1 MSDTRAPSG
10 PESNQSKRRPVT
22 LDEILR
28 PSQSHRDLRRLPA
41 LLRRAFELVWRAARW
56 QLVVSG
62 ALQIAGGLSLAAQ
75 LLVVRRLLD
84 RLLAG
89 ATAPA
94 LGELAIE
101 LMLFSL
107 LFLIV
112 WVAGIARTE
121 QQRLL
126 GQLVER
132 YTTRQVMDATTA
144 VPLVRYDDPEFY
156 DRLQRARVNAN
167 TRPVQIVDGVLG
179 LLQTVP
185 AVLAV
190 GAGLI
195 LTQPFLFALLI
206 MGSIP
211 AVFASRVGSRLIHR
225 HQVKHTPG
233 DRLRMYLY
241 MILTRKDE
249 AHEIRAF
256 DSSAFLRGKHD
267 AAFDDKIDDLR
278 RVIRKR
284 FILSFV
290 GGAVSVAM
298 ISFALALL
306 IILVRTGRL
315 DLASAGVAL
324 GALLILSQ
332 RLRGLLGS
340 VGTLYEGSLFLEDFT
355 SFVDAHSRTED
366 VEASGSDHSSR
377 AANGFQEIELDRVE
391 FTYPSRSDP
400 SLQDVSMRIRHG
412 EVIALVGENGSGKTT
427 LAKLLAGLYTP
438 SSGRVLWDGVD
449 ITKCDGSLVRDRV
462 AVIFQDYVR
471 YFLNARENIAVGQEK
486 RMLDEAAIVEAAR
499 RAGAHEFL
507 SALPNGYDTILGP
520 AFAGGSD
527 LSGGQWQRIALARA
541 HFRNAPLLILDEPT
555 ASLDPRGEYQVFE
568 QVRRLAR
575 GRTVLFISHRFSSAR
590 SADRI
595 LVLDEGRLVEEGS
608 HEDLIARNSLY
619 AELFTLQARAYG
631 EPIRRPGPAG

>member
-1 MSDTRAPSG
+1 MTDSRAPSG
-10 PESNQSKRRPVT
+10 SEGNGTRNRPVT
-22 LDEILR
+22 IDEILR
-28 PSQSHRDLRRLPA
+28 PSESRRDLRRLPA
-41 LLRRAFELVWRAARW
+41 LVRRAFELVWHAARR
-56 QLVVSG
+56 QLITSG
-62 ALQIAGGLSLAAQ
+62 ALQVAGGLSLAAQ
-75 LLVVRRLLD
+75 LLVVKRLLD

-94 LGELAIE
+94 LSELAIE
-101 LMLFSL
+101 LVLFSL
-107 LFLIV
+107 LFLVV

-126 GQLVER
+126 GEFVER
-132 YTTRQVMDATTA
+132 YTTRQVMDAATT
-144 VPLVRYDDPEFY
+144 VPLVSYDDPGFY
-156 DRLQRARVNAN
+156 DRLERARVNASI
-167 TRPVQIVDGVLG
+167 RPVQIVNGVLG
-179 LLQTVP
+179 LLQAIP

-206 MGSIP
+206 LGSVP
-211 AVFASRVGSRLIHR
+211 AVFVNRVGSRLIHR
-225 HQVKHTPG
+225 HQVKYTPG

-241 MILTRKDE
+241 MILTRKEE

-256 DSSAFLRGKHD
+256 ESSAFLRRKHD
-267 AAFDDKIDDLR
+267 AAFDERIGDLR
-278 RVIRKR
+278 CVIRKR
-284 FILSFV
+284 FVLGVI
-290 GGAVSVAM
+290 GAVVSVAM
-298 ISFALALL
+298 IGFALALL
-306 IILVRTGRL
+306 ISLVRAGRL
-315 DLASAGVAL
+315 DLASAGIAL

-332 RLRGLLGS
+332 RLRGLLSS
-340 VGTLYEGSLFLEDFT
+340 VGALYEGSLFLDDFT
-355 SFVDAHSRTED
+355 SFVDEHRHAD
-366 VEASGSDHSSR
+366 GVEARGANPSPDAVSGFEQIEFDHV
-377 AANGFQEIELDRVE
+377 G

-400 SLQDVSMRIRHG
+400 GLVDVSMRIRHG

-438 SSGRVLWDGVD
+438 STGRVLWDGVD
-449 ITKCDGSLVRDRV
+449 IAKLDSSIVRDRV
-462 AVIFQDYVR
+462 AVIFQDYVH
-471 YFLNARENIAVGQEK
+471 YFLNARENIGVGQEK
-486 RMLDEAAIVEAAR
+486 RMEDEADIMEAAR
-499 RAGAHEFL
+499 RAGIHDFL
-507 SALPNGYDTILGP
+507 STLPNGYDTILGP

-555 ASLDPRGEYQVFE
+555 ASLDPRGEFQVFE

-595 LVLDEGRLVEEGS
+595 LVLNQGRLVEEGS
-608 HEDLIARNSLY
+608 HEDLIARNGLY

-631 EPIRRPGPAG
+631 EPIR